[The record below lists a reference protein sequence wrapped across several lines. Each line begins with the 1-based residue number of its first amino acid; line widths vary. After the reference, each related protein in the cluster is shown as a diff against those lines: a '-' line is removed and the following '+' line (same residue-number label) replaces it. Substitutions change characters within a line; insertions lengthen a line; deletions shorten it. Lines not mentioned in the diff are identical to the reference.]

1 MSRAIRTMVL
11 MTFGFGAGVPCANAG
26 DIDIGV
32 TIAGEITPGVYGR
45 VELGNR
51 PAPRLVYAQP
61 VIIEPAPVA
70 VRVEPLYLHVPPGHV
85 KQWRRHCQEYHA
97 CNRPVYFVW
106 SREYEPG
113 YVKEQG
119 GKHEKHEHDH
129 GRGHDHDRHDDDHE
143 HGHGHDDDSGR

>member
-61 VIIEPAPVA
+61 APVA

-85 KQWRRHCQEYHA
+85 KQWRKHCHEYHA

-119 GKHEKHEHDH
+119 GKGGNRKHDH
-129 GRGHDHDRHDDDHE
+129 DRGHGHDRHDDDHE
-143 HGHGHDDDSGR
+143 HGHGHDDDSRR